1 METRGDY
8 CRVIVMLPSATA
20 GSHVSL
26 PLYDDERLV
35 LVTPDA
41 ETSMIT
47 RHVGVGWLPPRA
59 NDIRNV
65 TAVPETDPEIL
76 PSFTL

>member
-1 METRGDY
+1 
-8 CRVIVMLPSATA
+8 
-20 GSHVSL
+20 
-26 PLYDDERLV
+26 V
-35 LVTPDA
+35 LVAFDA

-65 TAVPETDPEIL
+65 TAVPETDPEML